1 MQASG
6 ISSKPENKPVSSVN
20 VTIIHNF
27 EGDGFWMAEEN
38 AHFAPIIIDE
48 PDPLLGTLDDVG
60 VVLQWK
66 GEEILPEDEWIGAV
80 ITQTD
85 ETKDNCICV
94 ELYDSSATHHISSY

>member
-27 EGDGFWMAEEN
+27 EGDGFWMAEE
-38 AHFAPIIIDE
+38 
-48 PDPLLGTLDDVG
+48 
-60 VVLQWK
+60 K
-66 GEEILPEDEWIGAV
+66 GEKILPEDEWIGAV